1 MNSSRSTGHQD
12 LLNTVAD
19 AARRHAGR
27 PAVIDR
33 AGTTTYA
40 HLMARARQWSE
51 DFRARGVRPGDLV
64 ALLLPPGRDAIAAA
78 LAAFMAGAAY
88 APIDPAQP
96 ARRIG
101 RMLQGCR
108 PALCLSVAG
117 ADVDGRP
124 TVAPER
130 LAGGWADDTT
140 TPLDLAD
147 VPGAP
152 DFPTRRADVAY
163 VIHTSGS
170 TGNPKGVQVE
180 HHGVLELIDDFA
192 DRAPVP
198 AVHRGAAWSS
208 PDFDASIWEV
218 WPVLT
223 HGGTV
228 VVVPEQDR
236 LDAADYLAFLDRH
249 AIHTAYVP
257 PSFLPDLLARMAAGP
272 AFCRELTRLMVGVE
286 PIPLGLLQ
294 DLMRHRPGL
303 TVVNAYGTAETTVIC
318 AVFTVPRT
326 GGDPLARTPIGTAV
340 RGSRLAVIDE
350 TGAPSADGHG
360 ELVAIGGCV
369 ARGYLGASGEA
380 TARFFTWPDGER
392 AYRTGD
398 LVSTLPDGNIVFG
411 GRADRQLKVRGYRIE
426 PGEVEAAVHAVLNV
440 QEVVV
445 GARDLPGHG
454 PAVVAYLRPRPGEVL
469 DERAAR
475 AALRERLPAYAVPAA
490 FVLVEAVPLTK
501 NGKTDHAALGRL
513 ALPGP
518 GGGSVPA
525 DGSAAGSSPLGGLPL
540 SGSVAG
546 ASPLGGGATVLDLVI
561 GSWQAVL
568 GAVPVAAG
576 DGFVDIGGTS
586 LSAVRVASR
595 LRELTGRRVSAADV
609 LTTADAG
616 GLAAR
621 IEQAPF
627 AEAPAAPAA
636 AQGAVRGPLS
646 PTQLAMWMH
655 ETVTDNPELYIENA
669 CFELRGPLDAEGLAT
684 ALEATFAAHPV
695 FGSTV
700 IADGSMPVQ
709 QLGVHRIGVRRVS
722 VAEVGVAVRAADAG
736 AGDTASAVDAFVL
749 RECRTGI
756 DLSGGP
762 LTRCLLIT
770 AAEDHHVLLFV
781 WHHLVV
787 DAVSLQ
793 IFLDDLRSRCADPAF
808 RPEPSPM
815 TACDLNAL
823 EVAALDHPATRSRAA
838 EAVTR
843 LKGVELLPLAV
854 RRTVI
859 DAEHGRLPG
868 GEESAA
874 TGTVPRAGHGP
885 AAGADASGAGHRP
898 AAGAE
903 ASGLPVE
910 ITFGTPLPA
919 PTAAGRIGTTLPA
932 LLSAAFQRAVGGTL
946 DLPEFPLGLVTASRT
961 ENSSS
966 RATGCFVNTVLIRA
980 DGDPHT
986 APEPAILAAAGQL
999 AQAVSEQDLPFSAV
1013 AAELL
1018 RDVIP
1023 RPRSFPEICLSMST
1037 AIRLELPGVT
1047 CVRRRLRHPQ
1057 PKFDLALIVEYA
1069 EGGLSGELH
1078 YRRQLID
1085 DATAGRV
1092 VAAFAGQLSTL
1103 TAGMSATAAELV

>member
-1 MNSSRSTGHQD
+1 MNSIRSTGQQD

-19 AARRHAGR
+19 AARRHPGR

-124 TVAPER
+124 TVAPEQ

-147 VPGAP
+147 VSPLP
-152 DFPTRRADVAY
+152 DFPTRPADVAY

-228 VVVPEQDR
+228 VVVPEEDR

-257 PSFLPDLLARMAAGP
+257 PSFLPDLLARTAADP
-272 AFCRELTRLMVGVE
+272 VFCRELTRLMVGVE

-340 RGSRLAVIDE
+340 KGSRLAVIDG

-380 TARFFTWPDGER
+380 AARFFTWPDGER

-426 PGEVEAAVHAVLNV
+426 PGEVEAAVHAVMNV

-454 PAVVAYLRPRPGEVL
+454 PAVVAYLRPRPGEVP

-501 NGKTDHAALGRL
+501 NGKTDHAALG
-513 ALPGP
+513 ALPLP
-518 GGGSVPA
+518 
-525 DGSAAGSSPLGGLPL
+525 GSAAGSSPLGGLPP

-546 ASPLGGGATVLDLVI
+546 SSPLGGGATVLDLVI

-636 AQGAVRGPLS
+636 AKGAVRGPLS

-700 IADGSMPVQ
+700 LADGSLPVQ

-722 VAEVGVAVRAADAG
+722 AAEVGGAVRAADTG
-736 AGDTASAVDAFVL
+736 AVDTASAVDAFVL
-749 RECRTGI
+749 RESRTGI
-756 DLSGGP
+756 DLTGGP

-770 AAEDHHVLLFV
+770 VAEDHHVLLFV

-787 DAVSLQ
+787 DAVSFQ
-793 IFLDDLRSRCADPAF
+793 VFLGDLRSRCADPAF
-808 RPEPSPM
+808 RPEPSPV

-823 EVAALDHPATRSRAA
+823 EIAALDHPATRARAA

-859 DAEHGRLPG
+859 DA
-868 GEESAA
+868 
-874 TGTVPRAGHGP
+874 GHGP
-885 AAGADASGAGHRP
+885 AAGAD
-898 AAGAE
+898 

-932 LLSAAFQRAVGGTL
+932 LLSAAFQRAVGETL
-946 DLPEFPLGLVTASRT
+946 DLPEFPLGMVTAGRT
-961 ENSSS
+961 ENNSS
-966 RATGCFVNTVLIRA
+966 RATGCFVNTVLLRA

-1047 CVRRRLRHPQ
+1047 CVRRRLRQPQ

-1092 VAAFAGQLSTL
+1092 VAAFAGQLSAL
-1103 TAGMSATAAELV
+1103 TAGIAPTTAELVR